1 MIIVLFLKR
10 VQLAEIKNKSPKI
23 NLLYKYVTQ
32 KLQTLVSKEKVLIKF
47 QKLRS
52 K

>member
-1 MIIVLFLKR
+1 MIIVLLLKR
-10 VQLAEIKNKSPKI
+10 VQLAEIKNKSPEI
-23 NLLYKYVTQ
+23 NLLYKYLTQ
-32 KLQTLVSKEKVLIKF
+32 KLKILVNKEKVPIRF

>member
-1 MIIVLFLKR
+1 MIIVLLLKR
-10 VQLAEIKNKSPKI
+10 VQLAEIKNKSPEI
-23 NLLYKYVTQ
+23 NLLYKYLTQ
-32 KLQTLVSKEKVLIKF
+32 KLVNKEKVPIRF